1 MKAILAALALAT
13 FLPAAAQAAPK
24 QDDVAQAKAHFKKG
38 TELYRQARYREAIA
52 EFEAAYKAKPH
63 GVLHYNVAQCHEKL
77 GDIPA
82 ALKSYHEYLR
92 ETPNAEDKSEVL
104 AAMSN
109 LEKRLAATG
118 VQQLL
123 VYSDPSEA
131 EVWVDGH
138 AKGRTP
144 FSIVLPHGTHSV
156 SLVKPGYR
164 TLTRETVLAPDRS
177 VELDLT
183 LQKGPSSTP
192 VAVPLPPPPAALAAA
207 GSSTPAPEPKPN
219 LAPTP
224 PSPLAQPG
232 PPAVA
237 ATKSRLWT
245 WVALG
250 AAAAAAGAGTYYAL
264 SARSDSN
271 ALTDGTVRPQAD
283 AQRLHDDAQSKSRTA
298 NVLYAVAGAAGAAGV
313 TLFFIEGSF

>member
-13 FLPAAAQAAPK
+13 LLPAAALAAPQ
-24 QDDVAQAKAHFKKG
+24 QDAVAEAKAHFKKG
-38 TELYRQARYREAIA
+38 TGLYRQARYREAIA
-52 EFEAAYKAKPH
+52 EFEAAYRAKPH
-63 GVLHYNVAQCHEKL
+63 GVLHYNIAQCHEKL

-92 ETPNAEDKSEVL
+92 ETPKAEDRAEVL

-123 VYSDPSEA
+123 IYSEPTEA

-183 LQKGPSSTP
+183 LQEGPSSKP
-192 VAVPLPPPPAALAAA
+192 VAVPLPPPPAAA
-207 GSSTPAPEPKPN
+207 GSSAPGSRPNLTPAP
-219 LAPTP
+219 
-224 PSPLAQPG
+224 PSALTQPG

-237 ATKSRLWT
+237 PKKSRVWT

-250 AAAAAAGAGTYYAL
+250 AAAAATGVGTYYGL

-283 AQRLHDDAQSKSRTA
+283 AQRLHDDAQSKSHTA
-298 NVLYAVAGAAGAAGV
+298 NVFYAIAGAAGAAGI
-313 TLFFIEGSF
+313 TLFFVEGSF

>member
-1 MKAILAALALAT
+1 MKLVLAALMLST
-13 FLPAAAQAAPK
+13 LLLPAPVLAAPK
-24 QDDVAQAKAHFKKG
+24 QDDVAQARAHFKKG

-63 GVLHYNVAQCHEKL
+63 GVLHYNIAQCHEKL

-92 ETPNAEDKSEVL
+92 ESPNAEDKAEVL

-109 LEKRLAATG
+109 LEKRLSATG

-123 VYSDPSEA
+123 VYSDPPEA

-144 FSIVLPHGTHSV
+144 FSVVLPHGTHSV

-192 VAVPLPPPPAALAAA
+192 VAVPLPPPPAMPALA
-207 GSSTPAPEPKPN
+207 GSGAVPESKPD
-219 LAPTP
+219 LTPTP

-237 ATKSRLWT
+237 PKKSRVWT

-250 AAAAAAGAGTYYAL
+250 AAAAVAGVGTYYGL
-264 SARSDSN
+264 SAQSASN
-271 ALTDGTVRPQAD
+271 QLADGTVRTQS
-283 AQRLHDDAQSKSRTA
+283 QVQSLHDDAQSKARTA
-298 NVLYAVAGAAGAAGV
+298 NILYAVAGATGAAGI
-313 TLFFIEGSF
+313 TLFFVEGSF